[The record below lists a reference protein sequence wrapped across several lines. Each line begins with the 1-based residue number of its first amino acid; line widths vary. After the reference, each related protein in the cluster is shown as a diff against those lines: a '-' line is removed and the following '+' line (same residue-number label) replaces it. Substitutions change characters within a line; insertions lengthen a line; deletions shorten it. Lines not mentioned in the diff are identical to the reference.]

1 MAKSKDCNEPDEFST
16 EDILKKIKSH
26 YHIEHTLEDNNLRR
40 MIQRFMKDNKVNRNR
55 GKGHAYCYK
64 LTVIEE
70 LLEDKKIITH
80 CRKISGKNGTYQTN
94 HMVLQE
100 QKEELDAIQNM
111 IVQLQESVGVTP
123 EEAMILDLDKATDQI
138 YLSVDELKLFN
149 DNNIVKKGLCLKE
162 DLSNDEKEF
171 LNDYQNHLRSEDYTE
186 KKIEQLFH
194 EKKLELMITALFE
207 NQGFTLDEALLRT
220 DISSFLRGGK
230 YTATFNSVDL
240 DLKEPS
246 PIERRSFLRLKQGKG
261 YVRKKK

>member
-1 MAKSKDCNEPDEFST
+1 MAKLKDYSKQNLFT
-16 EDILKKIKSH
+16 TTDILDEIKKYYDIKDKEYDAS
-26 YHIEHTLEDNNLRR
+26 IIRK
-40 MIQRFMKDNKVNRNR
+40 IQRFMKDNKIKVEKSIGRSKYYNWSAVEVLLNDANIIRYCR
-55 GKGHAYCYK
+55 RIAGKK
-64 LTVIEE
+64 
-70 LLEDKKIITH
+70 D
-80 CRKISGKNGTYQTN
+80 TYQTN

-149 DNNIVKKGLCLKE
+149 DNKIVKKGLCLKE

-220 DISSFLRGGK
+220 DISIFLRAGK